1 MNKDNILKNNL
12 DLTEENP
19 EVKKLLEEKM
29 KLKED
34 QQRKIIESEKN
45 DKMKNIL
52 LDLLKGF

>member
-29 KLKED
+29 KLKEE
-34 QQRKIIESEKN
+34 Q
-45 DKMKNIL
+45 
-52 LDLLKGF
+52 